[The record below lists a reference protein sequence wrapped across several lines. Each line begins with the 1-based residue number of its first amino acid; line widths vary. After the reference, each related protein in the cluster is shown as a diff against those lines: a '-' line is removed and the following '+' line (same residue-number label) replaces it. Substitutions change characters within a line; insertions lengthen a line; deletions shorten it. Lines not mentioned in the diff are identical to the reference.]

1 MVGMVPVTVMVE
13 SFALCDTFE
22 RVPDVEFDTAPVVA
36 HEAGTAIPLL
46 WASTDDPGAVREAL
60 KADSTTVDASHLT
73 EHEEQSL
80 YRVEWQPAVN
90 VVVEGLLVGQGSLL
104 DAHGS
109 QDGWSFRLLFR
120 HRSSVDAL
128 ADRCRDLGLDAVVQ
142 GPAADFTK
150 GATNRKKQAK
160 ALAAALGVGYYAV
173 PRRRTLEDVADEV
186 GVSHQALSERL
197 RRGQQGIIAH
207 LVEAPVRLGR
217 RSSG

>member
-1 MVGMVPVTVMVE
+1 MVGMVPVTVTVD
-13 SFALCDTFE
+13 SFALGDTFE
-22 RVPDVEFDTAPVVA
+22 RVPDVEFDTVPVVA

-60 KADSTTVDASHLT
+60 KADPTTVGACQLAED
-73 EHEEQSL
+73 EEQSL

-90 VVVEGLLVGQGSLL
+90 AVVEGLLGQGPLL

-109 QDGWSFRLLFR
+109 QEGWSFRLLFP

-128 ADRCRDLGLDAVVQ
+128 ADRCRDLGLDAGIH
-142 GPAADFTK
+142 GPSADFIR
-150 GATNRKKQAK
+150 GATISKKQAE
-160 ALAAALGVGYYAV
+160 ALSAALSMGYYAV

-207 LVEAPVRLGR
+207 LVGSTGPF
-217 RSSG
+217 RSED